1 MKPNLKLVVNRPMG
15 CDESQ
20 FDVLESIEK
29 HIAMLKPKLPE
40 KALICIGEYPT
51 KILLKGHLVEK
62 LRDVEPLFIG
72 KSSKETVKW
81 SQSEISSDVVLGL
94 DAKVETHYW
103 YNVLS
108 FTAKNAA
115 FVTRLKEKTVQKQY
129 DTLILSSSWE
139 GVGSA
144 LLPFLTSTLRD
155 SNMNAVAL
163 AILPSSVQPSDV
175 HFNALYSVG
184 LCSSQ
189 DSSTIILADRDLL
202 EAFTGVNRNGSV
214 MKGNIATNYLLE
226 LMLTKDSFVQEL
238 SELSRTFNVK
248 LFTILHV
255 TGASLR
261 LYESLENML
270 NSALSRPLLKF
281 DLSSSS
287 VLYVLIRMPEQLKES
302 LPKGKIELS
311 VATWFKGKASL
322 KSIYV
327 SEPIYVDEMSDRL
340 DILLIVGGFNV
351 TSMMASMEKRVKDV
365 KNSAVKKGFIKED
378 EWQSI
383 VEGLVKD

>member
-1 MKPNLKLVVNRPMG
+1 
-15 CDESQ
+15 
-20 FDVLESIEK
+20 
-29 HIAMLKPKLPE
+29 
-40 KALICIGEYPT
+40 
-51 KILLKGHLVEK
+51 
-62 LRDVEPLFIG
+62 
-72 KSSKETVKW
+72 
-81 SQSEISSDVVLGL
+81 
-94 DAKVETHYW
+94 
-103 YNVLS
+103 
-108 FTAKNAA
+108 
-115 FVTRLKEKTVQKQY
+115 
-129 DTLILSSSWE
+129 
-139 GVGSA
+139 
-144 LLPFLTSTLRD
+144 
-155 SNMNAVAL
+155 MNAVAL
-163 AILPSSVQPSDV
+163 TILPSSVQPSDV

-189 DSSTIILADRDLL
+189 DFSTIMLIDRDLL

-214 MKGNIATNYLLE
+214 MKGNMATNYLLE

-238 SELSRTFNVK
+238 SDFSRTFNAK

-270 NSALSRPLLKF
+270 ESALSRPLLKF

-287 VLYVLIRMPEQLKES
+287 VLYVLLRMPEQLREN

-311 VATWFKGKASL
+311 VANWFKEKAGL

-340 DILLIVGGFNV
+340 DILLIVGGFDV
-351 TSMMASMEKRVKDV
+351 TNMVASMEKRVKDV
-365 KNSAVKKGFIKED
+365 KNSVVKKGFIKED

>member
-1 MKPNLKLVVNRPMG
+1 MSCNETQV
-15 CDESQ
+15 
-20 FDVLESIEK
+20 DVLESIEK
-29 HIAMLKPKLPE
+29 HIAMLKPTLPE

-62 LRDVEPLFIG
+62 LPDVEPLFVG
-72 KSSKETVKW
+72 KSSKEIVKW
-81 SQSEISSDVVLGL
+81 SQSGISSDMVLGL
-94 DAKVETHYW
+94 DSKVETHYW

-108 FTAKNAA
+108 FTSKNNA
-115 FVTRLKEKTVQKQY
+115 FVTRLKEKAVQKQY
-129 DTLILSSSWE
+129 ESLILSSAWE

-155 SNMNAVAL
+155 SSMNAVAL
-163 AILPSSVQPSDV
+163 TILPSSVQPTDV

-189 DSSTIILADRDLL
+189 DFSTIILVDRDLL

-214 MKGNIATNYLLE
+214 MEGNIATNYLLE
-226 LMLTKDSFVQEL
+226 LMLTNYSFVQEL
-238 SELSRTFNVK
+238 TELSRTFNVK

-255 TGASLR
+255 TGASLK

-270 NSALSRPLLKF
+270 SSALSRPLLKF

-302 LPKGKIELS
+302 LPKGKIELT
-311 VATWFKGKASL
+311 VANWFKEKAGL

-327 SEPIYVDEMSDRL
+327 SEPIYVDEMNDRI
-340 DILLIVGGFNV
+340 DILLIVGGFSVRNMV
-351 TSMMASMEKRVKDV
+351 ASMEKRVKDA

-378 EWQSI
+378 EWQNILGS
-383 VEGLVKD
+383 LVKE

>member
-1 MKPNLKLVVNRPMG
+1 MG
-15 CDESQ
+15 CDETQ

-29 HIAMLKPKLPE
+29 HIAVLKPKLPE

-62 LRDVEPLFIG
+62 LHDVEPLLIG
-72 KSSKETVKW
+72 KSSKEIVKW
-81 SQSEISSDVVLGL
+81 SLSGISSDVVLGL

-108 FTAKNAA
+108 FTAKNDA

-163 AILPSSVQPSDV
+163 TILPSSVQPSDV

-270 NSALSRPLLKF
+270 NSALSRPLLKL

-311 VATWFKGKASL
+311 VAAWFKGKASL

-351 TSMMASMEKRVKDV
+351 TSMVASMEKRVKDV

-383 VEGLVKD
+383 VEGLIKD

>member
-1 MKPNLKLVVNRPMG
+1 MSCN
-15 CDESQ
+15 ETQ
-20 FDVLESIEK
+20 FDVLENIEK
-29 HIAMLKPKLPE
+29 HIAMLKPTLPE

-62 LRDVEPLFIG
+62 LPDVEPLFVG
-72 KSSKETVKW
+72 KSSKEIVKW
-81 SQSEISSDVVLGL
+81 SQSGISSDMVLGL
-94 DAKVETHYW
+94 DSKVETHYW

-108 FTAKNAA
+108 FTSKNDA
-115 FVTRLKEKTVQKQY
+115 FVTRLKEKVVQKQY
-129 DTLILSSSWE
+129 ESLILSSAWE

-155 SNMNAVAL
+155 SSMNAVAL
-163 AILPSSVQPSDV
+163 TILPSSVQSTDV

-189 DSSTIILADRDLL
+189 DFSTIILVDRDLL
-202 EAFTGVNRNGSV
+202 EAFMGVNRNGSV
-214 MKGNIATNYLLE
+214 MEGNIATNYLLE
-226 LMLTKDSFVQEL
+226 LMLANYSFVQEL
-238 SELSRTFNVK
+238 TELSRTFNVK

-255 TGASLR
+255 TGASLK

-270 NSALSRPLLKF
+270 NSALSRPMLKF

-287 VLYVLIRMPEQLKES
+287 VLYVLVRMPEKLKES
-302 LPKGKIELS
+302 LPKGKIELT
-311 VATWFKGKASL
+311 VANWFKGKASL

-327 SEPIYVDEMSDRL
+327 SEPIYVDEMNDRI
-340 DILLIVGGFNV
+340 DILLIVGGFSVRNMV
-351 TSMMASMEKRVKDV
+351 ASMEKRVKDA

-378 EWQSI
+378 EWQNI
-383 VEGLVKD
+383 VGSLVKD

>member
-1 MKPNLKLVVNRPMG
+1 VKPNLKLVVNRPMG
-15 CDESQ
+15 CDETQ

-62 LRDVEPLFIG
+62 LHDVEPLLIG
-72 KSSKETVKW
+72 KSSKEIVKW
-81 SQSEISSDVVLGL
+81 SLSGISSDVVLGL

-108 FTAKNAA
+108 FTAKNDA

-163 AILPSSVQPSDV
+163 TILPSSVQPSDV

-270 NSALSRPLLKF
+270 NSALSRPLLKL

-311 VATWFKGKASL
+311 VAAWFKGKASL

-351 TSMMASMEKRVKDV
+351 TSMVASMEKRVKDV

-383 VEGLVKD
+383 VEGLIKD

>member
-15 CDESQ
+15 CDETQ

-62 LRDVEPLFIG
+62 LHDVEPLLIG
-72 KSSKETVKW
+72 KSSKEIVKW
-81 SQSEISSDVVLGL
+81 SLSGISSDVVLGL

-108 FTAKNAA
+108 FTAKNDA

-163 AILPSSVQPSDV
+163 TILPSSVQPSDV

-270 NSALSRPLLKF
+270 NSALSRPLLKL

-311 VATWFKGKASL
+311 VAAWFKGKASL

-351 TSMMASMEKRVKDV
+351 TSMVASMEKRVKDV

-383 VEGLVKD
+383 VEGLIKD

>member
-1 MKPNLKLVVNRPMG
+1 
-15 CDESQ
+15 
-20 FDVLESIEK
+20 
-29 HIAMLKPKLPE
+29 
-40 KALICIGEYPT
+40 
-51 KILLKGHLVEK
+51 LKGHLLEN
-62 LRDVEPLFIG
+62 LRDVEPLLIG
-72 KSSKETVKW
+72 KSSKEIVNW
-81 SQSEISSDVVLGL
+81 SQPGISSDMVLGL
-94 DAKVETHYW
+94 DAKVETHFW
-103 YNVLS
+103 YKVLS
-108 FTAKNAA
+108 FTAKNDA
-115 FVTRLKEKTVQKQY
+115 FATRLKEKALQKQY

-139 GVGSA
+139 GIGSA
-144 LLPFLTSTLRD
+144 LLPFLTSTLRA

-163 AILPSSVQPSDV
+163 TILPSSVQPSDV

-189 DSSTIILADRDLL
+189 DFSTIMLIDRDLL

-214 MKGNIATNYLLE
+214 MKGNMATNYLLE

-238 SELSRTFNVK
+238 SDFSRTFNAK

-270 NSALSRPLLKF
+270 ESALSRPLLKF

-287 VLYVLIRMPEQLKES
+287 VLYVLLRMPEQLREN

-311 VATWFKGKASL
+311 VANWFKEKAGL

-340 DILLIVGGFNV
+340 DILLIVGGFDV
-351 TSMMASMEKRVKDV
+351 TNMVASMEKRVKDV
-365 KNSAVKKGFIKED
+365 KNSVVKKGFIKED